1 VLELVLLIRVKKTRE
16 RERVMVVQV
25 NGDVLLSAVMQVEI
39 EDGLDWL
46 VA

>member
-1 VLELVLLIRVKKTRE
+1 
-16 RERVMVVQV
+16 VMVVQV